1 MPTIA
6 LRVCGSGFR
15 TNWVRNPNQPR
26 GSCYGA
32 AVTPATTP
40 TPPAVPADATHGDAA
55 HTGAQHPGT
64 PEAQRACSIARSLD
78 VMGDRWSIL
87 ILRDTFRGIRRFEE
101 IRRDLEIP
109 RAVLSDRLSAL
120 VEAGVLEKRMYM
132 EHPPRHEYRLT
143 DMGRELSPVLVGLM
157 QWGDRWLGDGRAPTV
172 LVLLSVLAC
181 CAINNT
187 NNIHRVIRRGTPTAQ
202 LCMLVVVGTMCV
214 HTCGTATR
222 VHTQGARIICR

>member
-1 MPTIA
+1 M
-6 LRVCGSGFR
+6 
-15 TNWVRNPNQPR
+15 
-26 GSCYGA
+26 
-32 AVTPATTP
+32 TPAAN
-40 TPPAVPADATHGDAA
+40 PAPAAAPADPG
-55 HTGAQHPGT
+55 GA
-64 PEAQRACSIARSLD
+64 ERSEEQRVCSIARSLD

-109 RAVLSDRLSAL
+109 RAVLADRLASL

-172 LVLLSVLAC
+172 LV
-181 CAINNT
+181 
-187 NNIHRVIRRGTPTAQ
+187 HE
-202 LCMLVVVGTMCV
+202 
-214 HTCGTATR
+214 TCGTEVDLGFRCDTCDRDFGPTEIQGRPGPGAADATSGR
-222 VHTQGARIICR
+222 DSTGSQS